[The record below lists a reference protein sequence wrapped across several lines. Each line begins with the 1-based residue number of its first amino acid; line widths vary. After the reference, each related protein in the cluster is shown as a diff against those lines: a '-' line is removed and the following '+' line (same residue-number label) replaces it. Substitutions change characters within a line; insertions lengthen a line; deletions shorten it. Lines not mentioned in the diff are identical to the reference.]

1 MLEMWII
8 FIVWGLVC
16 FKIGY
21 SKSFENSVVISSVSW
36 VNKLLDMGFTR
47 KQCLELIEDFDKFL
61 DEYEIIIKQKTGQ

>member
-1 MLEMWII
+1 MIELWIV

-21 SKSFENSVVISSVSW
+21 NKSFKNSVVISSVSW

-61 DEYEIIIKQKTGQ
+61 DEYEVIVKTKTGE